1 MPQHRPKLY
10 WSWELTPN
18 ELFAHGTFIPT
29 EKASMLTL
37 ETRPFTCAKKP
48 LEGTAFSYQL
58 AVAERSRSLYLRE
71 VRRLHPELPVSGD
84 ERSGVIVF
92 DGDLLIAAM
101 IRPGLNMRHGGRSF
115 VLPTY
120 RRLGLSRRISAE
132 FRYHIPFSPADARLQ
147 YTPPSTRSAL
157 ASHKIVVLRAV
168 QEGKPVP
175 SRVLEAVTAGDEAAR
190 LIEEADRVQRE
201 YLAK

>member
-1 MPQHRPKLY
+1 MPQHGPKLY
-10 WSWELTPN
+10 WAWELTPH
-18 ELFAHGTFIPT
+18 ELFAHSTFIPT

-92 DGDLLIAAM
+92 DGDLLIAAV
-101 IRPGLNMRHGGRSF
+101 IRPGLNMRHGGRTF
-115 VLPTY
+115 VLPKY
-120 RRLGLSRRISAE
+120 RRLGLGTRISVE
-132 FRYHIPFSPADARLQ
+132 LQHHIPFSPAADNTS
-147 YTPPSTRSAL
+147 YTPHSTRSTLNA
-157 ASHKIVVLRAV
+157 HKVVVLRAV